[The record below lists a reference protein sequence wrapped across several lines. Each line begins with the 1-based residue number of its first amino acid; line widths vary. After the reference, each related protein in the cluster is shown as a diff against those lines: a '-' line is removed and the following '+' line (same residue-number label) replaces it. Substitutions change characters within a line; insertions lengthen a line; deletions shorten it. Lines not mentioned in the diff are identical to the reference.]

1 MLKISQVTKS
11 YGNLKANDNINLE
24 IPEKSVA
31 LLVGPNGAGKSTLLK
46 CIMGL
51 LRYSGEIE
59 ISGLKNKSVEAKR
72 IMGYVPE
79 IPHMYPL
86 LTISEHLEFTARAY
100 KLDETWHERAE
111 NLLKRFEL
119 DDKKNKLGGTLSKGM
134 QQKLSICVALL
145 PEPNFILFDEPLI
158 GLDPYAIK
166 QLKSIFRELA
176 ESGHSLL
183 ISTHILDT
191 VDELWDQVF
200 IMDQGKVVAS
210 GRKSEL
216 DGLGKTLEEFFF
228 DVTDNSL
235 TDVKSNL
242 DSISD
247 PDIVFKS
254 DVETGTGQ
262 K

>member
-11 YGNLKANDNINLE
+11 YGNLKANDNINIE

-59 ISGLKNKSVEAKR
+59 INGLRNKSVEAKR

-86 LTISEHLEFTARAY
+86 LTINEHLEFTARAY

-145 PEPNFILFDEPLI
+145 PEPDFILFDEPLI

-166 QLKSIFRELA
+166 QLKDIFRELS

-200 IMDQGKVVAS
+200 IMDQGKVVAN
-210 GRKSEL
+210 GKKSEL
-216 DGLGKTLEEFFF
+216 DRLGKTLEDFFF
-228 DVTDNSL
+228 DVTDNSKS
-235 TDVKSNL
+235 DVKSNL
-242 DSISD
+242 DLNSNIEIITEQD
-247 PDIVFKS
+247 
-254 DVETGTGQ
+254 
-262 K
+262 